1 MTAIVAVLAG
11 GRGQRMGGSKP
22 TAMLA
27 GRALISYPLDAARAA
42 GLEAVV
48 VAKHCTMLPA
58 ALEERVLVEPEEP
71 VHPLCGAIAAL
82 DFAAASPTPAVVLVG
97 CDMPFLTAPLLAWL
111 AELEGAAVAE
121 VDGRLQP
128 LLSRCLTTDIRS
140 LKGSLA
146 EERSLS
152 TAMRSLDPRVLD
164 TKDLSRFGDPER
176 LCFNVN
182 DGEDL
187 NTAEE
192 WLTCVS

>member
-11 GRGQRMGGSKP
+11 GRGQRMGGAKP

-27 GRALISYPLDAARAA
+27 GRTLISYPLAAARAA

-48 VAKHCTMLPA
+48 VAKRSTTLPDG
-58 ALEERVLVEPEEP
+58 LEERVLIEPQEP
-71 VHPLCGAIAAL
+71 VHPLCGAIAAI
-82 DFAAASPTPAVVLVG
+82 DFATASSAPAVVLVA
-97 CDMPFLTAPLLAWL
+97 CDMPFLTAPLLTWL
-111 AELEGAAVAE
+111 ADLEGTAAAE

-128 LLSRCLTTDIRS
+128 LLSRCLITD
-140 LKGSLA
+140 KGSLKD
-146 EERSLS
+146 SLAQES
-152 TAMRSLDPRVLD
+152 SLGAAMRALHLRILDAE
-164 TKDLSRFGDPER
+164 DLSRFGDPER

-187 NTAEE
+187 RRAEE

>member
-1 MTAIVAVLAG
+1 MAAIVAVLAG
-11 GRGQRMGGSKP
+11 GLGQRMGGAKP

-27 GRALISYPLDAARAA
+27 GRALISYPLAAVRAA

-48 VAKHCTMLPA
+48 VAKHSTTLPHG
-58 ALEERVLVEPEEP
+58 LQERVLAEPEEP

-82 DFAAASPTPAVVLVG
+82 DFAAASSVPAVVLVA
-97 CDMPFLTAPLLAWL
+97 CDMPFLTAPLLTWL
-111 AELEGAAVAE
+111 AELEGTAVPE

-128 LLSRCLTTDIRS
+128 LLSRCLTTDIGS
-140 LKGSLA
+140 LKSSLA

-152 TAMRSLDPRVLD
+152 TAMRALDPHVLD
-164 TKDLSRFGDPER
+164 ATDLSRFGNPER

-187 NTAEE
+187 HTAEE